1 MPRKRARTGFEKHVS
16 RADGIIAHVVAT
28 HLWIEHLLIRS
39 LAAVLPRPD
48 AIFRRRPPSFAALV
62 DLSEALEVVAP
73 DFADV
78 LRRVNAL
85 RNKFAHRISFEPEA
99 EEIRALQKSL
109 RDMKSP
115 FLISLVPP
123 SKREMMIA
131 LASISGYLERR
142 ARELGAKDIDGY

>member
-1 MPRKRARTGFEKHVS
+1 MPRRRTRTGFEKHVS

-48 AIFRRRPPSFAALV
+48 AIFSRRPPSFAALV
-62 DLSEALEVVAP
+62 DLAEALEVVAP

-99 EEIRALQKSL
+99 EEIQALQKSL
-109 RDMKSP
+109 RDMKNP

-131 LASISGYLERR
+131 LASISGYFERR
-142 ARELGAKDIDGY
+142 ARELGAKDIDG